1 MKAIIR
7 NTSRTLFL
15 VGGITLA
22 TTVAHAQ
29 MKIGDNPSVIK
40 KSAIL
45 ELSSEKQGLLLPRL
59 PNFTA
64 INTAI
69 GADVV
74 DGMVVYLAS
83 GVAADDGIYMRR
95 AGAWV
100 KIASAGDALA
110 NWSLKGNAGT
120 TATDYIGTSDALPLS
135 IRANATEG
143 ISVQTDG
150 SVQLKQ
156 VAANTALLEVL
167 MIGANGTVAK
177 RTIDAHAFSDLLLN
191 VSNTAAAMTKTAT
204 ADGQLTFNVPVMTG
218 AAAQQYGFLTI
229 EDWNKLQA
237 LSSGANFSVADFITT
252 VAAGEANRGGR
263 ISYDA
268 ATANY
273 TLELVAAGA
282 TQAGIVT
289 AGTQTFGGAKTFN
302 GAVEVVGATTLDNT
316 LTVTGLSTLNGAT
329 TVNNT
334 LEVTGATTL
343 GNNLSVA
350 GTTTLTGAASLAN
363 TLNVAG
369 ATTLNT
375 LAVTNA
381 STLNGTLSLNS
392 VADAA
397 TAASYDV
404 LVREGAG
411 NTVTKKAFNLDAI
424 ATAIQ
429 IITAGAGQTTGTDIQ
444 LATGTTGTDFNI
456 NADGTNTVTFNL
468 PNASAVDGTHPDAQ
482 RGVVSTGDQSFAGNK
497 SFAANVAV
505 GGTAAANSTLQVEGS
520 VSMAIKSVST
530 AYTITAL
537 DNTILADASTAAFTV
552 TLPAPSAA
560 ITGRIYTIKKVGNG
574 GIDHEV
580 TVMPGG
586 GSIEGSLA
594 GAGYVIYNDWTFI
607 TVQTDGTNWYIIKK

>member
-110 NWSLKGNAGT
+110 NWSLKGNA
-120 TATDYIGTSDALPLS
+120 ATNPGVDYIGTSDAQALS

-143 ISVQTDG
+143 ISVRTDG

-156 VAANTALLEVL
+156 VADNTLVNNMLDVL
-167 MIGANGTVAK
+167 VIDGNGTVSK
-177 RTIDAHAFSDLLLN
+177 RTINGHAFKNILLN
-191 VSNTAAAMTKTAT
+191 VDGAVNTMTTAT
-204 ADGQLTFNVPVMTG
+204 DADGQLTFNVPIMTG
-218 AAAQQYGFLTI
+218 GTSQAYGFLTI
-229 EDWNKLQA
+229 EDWTKLQA

-316 LTVTGLSTLNGAT
+316 LTVTGLSTLN
-329 TVNNT
+329 
-334 LEVTGATTL
+334 
-343 GNNLSVA
+343 
-350 GTTTLTGAASLAN
+350 
-363 TLNVAG
+363 G